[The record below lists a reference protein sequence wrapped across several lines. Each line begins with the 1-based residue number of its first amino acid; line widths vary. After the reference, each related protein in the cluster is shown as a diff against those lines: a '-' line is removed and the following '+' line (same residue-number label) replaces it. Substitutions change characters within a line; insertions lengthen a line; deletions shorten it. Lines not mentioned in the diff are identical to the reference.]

1 MQPPAKTQKL
11 AIAALLATSA
21 LVIIVGAIWGMK
33 YLTASRAQP
42 ATQPAN
48 MALGGF
54 PMPGQLAPD
63 FTLTDQF
70 NHQLT
75 LSSLRGH
82 EVVLAFID
90 SRCTTLCPLTS
101 NIMYSAKAQL
111 DSTAASKVDLIAV
124 NANPAATS
132 VSTVQSW
139 SIAHGMLNQ
148 WSFLTGTSQ
157 QLETI
162 YHAYN
167 VYVQTTANGEAEHDA
182 LTFII
187 DAQGHERLYYET
199 LDSNNKVDL
208 KDQEDGMT
216 DGMRQWLPHT

>member
-1 MQPPAKTQKL
+1 MQHAAGTQKL
-11 AIAALLATSA
+11 VVAAVLTTTA
-21 LVIIVGAIWGMK
+21 LVIIAGILWSVK
-33 YLTASRAQP
+33 YLTTSHTQAT
-42 ATQPAN
+42 TQPVN
-48 MALGGF
+48 MAIGGF
-54 PMPGQLAPD
+54 PMQGQLAPD

-90 SRCTTLCPLTS
+90 SRCVTLCPLTS

-111 DSTAASKVDLIAV
+111 GASATDQVKLVAV

-132 VSTVQSW
+132 VSTVQAW

-148 WSFLTGTSQ
+148 WSFLTGSSQ
-157 QLETI
+157 QLEAV

-167 VYVQTTANGEAEHDA
+167 VYVQTATNGDAEHDA

-187 DAQGHERLYYET
+187 DPQGHERLYYET
-199 LDSNNKVDL
+199 LDSKNQVDL
-208 KDQEDGMT
+208 KDEEDGMA
-216 DGMRQWLPHT
+216 DGMRQWLPRT